1 MAEESIHIERLSDTE
16 DFHACIEV
24 QKQVWGMP
32 DILVVPTHLLI
43 AAQKNGGLVLG
54 AFNEKRRM
62 VGYLFG
68 FLGITE
74 PSSDDQRA
82 AGRLKHCSHM
92 MGVVPEYQAKG
103 VGYLLKLGQREHALS
118 QGLEL
123 VTWTHDPLESI
134 NANLNLC
141 KLGVVSSTYV
151 RDIYGRMTDDLNV
164 GLATD
169 RFQVEWWIASKRVA
183 ERIEKGGEKPTL
195 DQALEGGARPVNVA
209 TVGSNGLLRPSK
221 CDQSAGIEDVLV
233 EIPADFQSI
242 KAADLSVAAEWRM
255 HTREIFE
262 RYFAAGYVAAE
273 FISEVSEGS
282 RHSYYVLKQGFAV
295 S

>member
-1 MAEESIHIERLSDTE
+1 VAEESIRIERLRETE
-16 DFHACIEV
+16 DFYACVEV

-43 AAQKNGGLVLG
+43 TAQKNGGLVLG
-54 AFNEKRRM
+54 AFNEEGRM

-68 FLGITE
+68 FLGTRE
-74 PSSDDQRA
+74 PTSEHQHA

-92 MGVVPEYQAKG
+92 MGVLPEYQAKG
-103 VGYLLKLGQREHALS
+103 VGYLLKLGQRDHALS
-118 QGLEL
+118 QGLDL
-123 VTWTHDPLESI
+123 VTWTYDPLESM

-141 KLGVVSSTYV
+141 KLGVVSNTYV
-151 RDIYGRMTDDLNV
+151 RDIYGQMTDDLNI

-169 RFQVEWWIASKRVA
+169 RFQVEWWVASKRVA

-195 DQALEGGARPVNVA
+195 DEVLGEGAKPVNVT
-209 TVGSNGLLRPSK
+209 TVGADGLLRPSV
-221 CDQSAGIEDVLV
+221 CDLAVSVKDVLV
-233 EIPADFQSI
+233 EVPADFQSI
-242 KAADLSVAAEWRM
+242 KATDKSVAIEWRM
-255 HTREIFE
+255 HTREVFE

-273 FISEVSEGS
+273 FISQVSDGS
-282 RHSYYVLKQGFAV
+282 RHSYYVLKQGFVV

>member
-1 MAEESIHIERLSDTE
+1 MPEESIHIERLRDTE
-16 DFHACIEV
+16 DFQACMEL

-43 AAQKNGGLVLG
+43 TAQKNGGLVLG
-54 AFNEKRRM
+54 AFNEDRRM

-68 FLGITE
+68 FLGITG
-74 PSSDDQRA
+74 PSSNDQPA

-92 MGVVPEYQAKG
+92 MGVVPEYQAQG
-103 VGYLLKLGQREHALS
+103 VGYLLKVRQREHALS

-141 KLGVVSSTYV
+141 KLGIVSSTYL

-169 RFQVEWWIASKRVA
+169 RLEVEWWIASKRVA
-183 ERIEKGGEKPTL
+183 QRIEKGGEKLTL
-195 DQALEGGARPVNVA
+195 DRALASGARLANVA
-209 TVGSNGLLRPSK
+209 TVGSNGLLRPSL
-221 CDQSAGIEDVLV
+221 CEQPADTEEVLV
-233 EIPADFQSI
+233 EVPADFQSI
-242 KAADLSVAAEWRM
+242 KTVDLSVAADWRK

-273 FISEVSEGS
+273 FISEVREGS
-282 RHSYYVLKQGFAV
+282 RHSYYVLKQGFEV

>member
-1 MAEESIHIERLSDTE
+1 MAAERIHIERLTDPE
-16 DFHACIEV
+16 DFQACTEV

-43 AAQKNGGLVLG
+43 TAQKNGGLVLG
-54 AFNEKRRM
+54 AFNEERRM

-74 PSSDDQRA
+74 PSSEDQQPV
-82 AGRLKHCSHM
+82 GRLKHCSHM
-92 MGVVPEYQAKG
+92 MGVVPEYQAQG
-103 VGYLLKLGQREHALS
+103 VGYLLKLSQREHALS

-134 NANLNLC
+134 NAKLNLC
-141 KLGVVSSTYV
+141 KLGVVSSTYLP
-151 RDIYGRMTDDLNV
+151 DIYGRMTDDLNV

-169 RFQVEWWIASKRVA
+169 RLQVEWWIASKRVA

-195 DQALEGGARPVNVA
+195 NEALEGGARQVNVA
-209 TVGSNGLLRPSK
+209 TVGSDGLLRPSVG
-221 CDQSAGIEDVLV
+221 DQSAGTEDVLV

-242 KAADLSVAAEWRM
+242 KAADLAVAAQWRK

-273 FISEVSEGS
+273 FISEVREGS
-282 RHSYYVLKQGFAV
+282 RHSYYVLKRGFAV

>member
-1 MAEESIHIERLSDTE
+1 VPEESIHIERLSDTE
-16 DFHACIEV
+16 DFQACMEL

-43 AAQKNGGLVLG
+43 TAQKNGGLVLG
-54 AFNEKRRM
+54 AFNEDKRM

-74 PSSDDQRA
+74 PSSNDQPA

-92 MGVVPEYQAKG
+92 MGVVPEYQAQG
-103 VGYLLKLGQREHALS
+103 VGYLLKVRQREHALS

-141 KLGVVSSTYV
+141 KLGVVSSTYL

-169 RFQVEWWIASKRVA
+169 RLEVEWWIASKRVA
-183 ERIEKGGEKPTL
+183 ERIEKGGETPTL
-195 DQALEGGARPVNVA
+195 DQALAGGARLANVA
-209 TVGSNGLLRPSK
+209 TLGSNGLLRPSL
-221 CDQSAGIEDVLV
+221 CEQPADTEEVLV
-233 EIPADFQSI
+233 EVPADFQSI
-242 KAADLSVAAEWRM
+242 KTADLSVAAEWRR

-262 RYFAAGYVAAE
+262 WYFAAGYVAAE
-273 FISEVSEGS
+273 FISEVREGS
-282 RHSYYVLKQGFAV
+282 RHSYYVLKQGLEV